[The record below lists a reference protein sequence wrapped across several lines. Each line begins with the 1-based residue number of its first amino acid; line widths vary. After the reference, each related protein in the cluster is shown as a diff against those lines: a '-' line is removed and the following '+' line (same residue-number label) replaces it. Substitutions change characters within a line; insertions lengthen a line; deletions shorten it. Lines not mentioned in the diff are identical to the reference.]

1 MKKLLFV
8 MMAAC
13 AVLVS
18 GGAYAQSTDKLMF
31 GGKAGFAKPDGSNND
46 AGFNV
51 AGVIGKK
58 IQNNIYWEAELSLGL
73 IDGEV
78 GNNDNW
84 SINSIAGYA
93 VYRTDGDVHLKT
105 KLGVAYWDDDFD
117 HDTSLSA
124 GIGIGIRA
132 GRGVVDVE
140 YTQINSYVDY
150 ITVGYL
156 YNF

>member
-1 MKKLLFV
+1 MKKMFF
-8 MMAAC
+8 MTIAAC
-13 AVLVS
+13 VMLVS
-18 GGAYAQSTDKLMF
+18 TGAYAQSTGQLMF
-31 GGKAGFAKPDGSNND
+31 GGKAGFAKPDGSHND
-46 AGFNV
+46 SGFNI
-51 AGVIGKK
+51 AGVLGKK

-78 GNNDNW
+78 GNNNDW

-93 VYRTDGDVHLKT
+93 VYRTDGDVHLKA

-117 HDTSLSA
+117 HDTSLTA